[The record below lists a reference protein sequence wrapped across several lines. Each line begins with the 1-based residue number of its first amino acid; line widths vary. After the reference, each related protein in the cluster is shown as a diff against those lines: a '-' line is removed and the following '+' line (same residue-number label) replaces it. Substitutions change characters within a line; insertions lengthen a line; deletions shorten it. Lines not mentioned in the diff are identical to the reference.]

1 MAVVDQKERYRRNAA
16 LCYDVAAKMAAEKAV
31 SMVRLGDTYASLAV
45 DPDRRAAN
53 TFVPANRFEQP
64 HCKRCGRKMR
74 LACGFP
80 RTRTLPAMQAFHCD
94 RCDETLIWKGA
105 SPSALSM
112 KRQSVSTVATEG
124 SGWTCRYVAISFH
137 RAKDRFSPGEAIEC
151 PDARLAVKRA
161 ELMMRNS
168 KTVGAVAFSRRSNLQ
183 TGTVEA
189 AEILRILGMIPD
201 GFDIA

>member
-1 MAVVDQKERYRRNAA
+1 MRQENAP
-16 LCYDVAAKMAAEKAV
+16 
-31 SMVRLGDTYASLAV
+31 RLRFS
-45 DPDRRAAN
+45 AN
-53 TFVPANRFEQP
+53 A
-64 HCKRCGRKMR
+64 H
-74 LACGFP
+74 
-80 RTRTLPAMQAFHCD
+80 LPAMQAFHCD
-94 RCDETLIWKGA
+94 RCDKTLIWKGA

-112 KRQSVSTVATEG
+112 KRQSVSRVETEG
-124 SGWTCRYVAISFH
+124 SGWICRYVAISFH

-189 AEILRILGMIPD
+189 AEILRIPGMIPD

>member
-1 MAVVDQKERYRRNAA
+1 MKP
-16 LCYDVAAKMAAEKAV
+16 
-31 SMVRLGDTYASLAV
+31 T
-45 DPDRRAAN
+45 
-53 TFVPANRFEQP
+53 
-64 HCKRCGRKMR
+64 
-74 LACGFP
+74 
-80 RTRTLPAMQAFHCD
+80 
-94 RCDETLIWKGA
+94 
-105 SPSALSM
+105 SALLVAIAAFAVNPCPGA
-112 KRQSVSTVATEG
+112 QSQPQDQPQDNVLAYHGDAGRSGNFTVPGATVETEG
-124 SGWTCRYVAISFH
+124 SGWICRYVAISFH

-168 KTVGAVAFSRRSNLQ
+168 KTVGAVAFSRRSNMQ